1 MITTDSQDKNMELGE
16 CVLLTMVS
24 LSEKV
29 QTVSKKHQYDPQCTQ
44 TNVWRKANFKQLP
57 KCIYTTYNFELCTP

>member
-29 QTVSKKHQYDPQCTQ
+29 QTVSK
-44 TNVWRKANFKQLP
+44 
-57 KCIYTTYNFELCTP
+57 